1 MGSVHYISPEQA
13 KGRFCDEKS
22 DIYSLGITMY
32 EMVTGHVPF
41 DHENGVTIALMH
53 LQNEITPPSQ
63 VRDGIPDSLEKIILK
78 CTMKKHRL
86 WMHRSSQ
93 KVR

>member
-63 VRDGIPDSLEKIILK
+63 VRDGIPDSLEKII
-78 CTMKKHRL
+78 
-86 WMHRSSQ
+86 
-93 KVR
+93 

>member
-1 MGSVHYISPEQA
+1 
-13 KGRFCDEKS
+13 
-22 DIYSLGITMY
+22 MY

-63 VRDGIPDSLEKIILK
+63 IRDGIPDSLEKII
-78 CTMKKHRL
+78 
-86 WMHRSSQ
+86 
-93 KVR
+93 

>member
-63 VRDGIPDSLEKIILK
+63 VRDDSRQFREDHFKMYNEEARRPLSDS
-78 CTMKKHRL
+78 R
-86 WMHRSSQ
+86 
-93 KVR
+93 

>member
-1 MGSVHYISPEQA
+1 
-13 KGRFCDEKS
+13 
-22 DIYSLGITMY
+22 MY

-63 VRDGIPDSLEKIILK
+63 VRDGIPDSLEKIIFKMYNEEARRPLSDS
-78 CTMKKHRL
+78 R
-86 WMHRSSQ
+86 
-93 KVR
+93 